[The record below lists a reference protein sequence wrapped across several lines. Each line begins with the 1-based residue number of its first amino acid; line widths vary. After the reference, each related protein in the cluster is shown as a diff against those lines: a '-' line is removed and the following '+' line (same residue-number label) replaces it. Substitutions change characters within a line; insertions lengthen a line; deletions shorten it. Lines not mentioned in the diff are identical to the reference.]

1 MSGTTADAVTT
12 TEAVIAP
19 VADSTTPAATTSTD
33 STKASEI
40 NQPGTKAVE
49 SVLTTTEEG
58 KAEEKSEEGKATE
71 VVYDIKAPEGMKL
84 DPEAVSSFTSEVA
97 KAVGLTNEQAQ
108 AVIDYGLKRE
118 MAVEQEM
125 IAQATQALSAVQEAE
140 WDALKKDPELGGL
153 NWPKTQALAKE
164 GFMKFASK
172 EELEFVESLKL
183 GGRGPMITLFRKIAL
198 AHKEGSSFQA
208 GSSSGAGGQKSEDDL
223 LREMYPTM
231 FKER

>member
-1 MSGTTADAVTT
+1 
-12 TEAVIAP
+12 
-19 VADSTTPAATTSTD
+19 
-33 STKASEI
+33 
-40 NQPGTKAVE
+40 
-49 SVLTTTEEG
+49 
-58 KAEEKSEEGKATE
+58 
-71 VVYDIKAPEGMKL
+71 
-84 DPEAVSSFTSEVA
+84 VSSFTSEVA